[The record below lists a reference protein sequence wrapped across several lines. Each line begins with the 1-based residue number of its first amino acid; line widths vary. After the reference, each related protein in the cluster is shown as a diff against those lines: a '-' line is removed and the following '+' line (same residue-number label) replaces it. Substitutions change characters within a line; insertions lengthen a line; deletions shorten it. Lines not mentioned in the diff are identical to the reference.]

1 MLPVRKGSVYSERIA
16 FYPFS
21 FKKDQGYS
29 DQTDALFNMLK
40 YPLSVLESI
49 ETYAESPEGWV
60 TPILTEPFEEG
71 VEQAIGGKK
80 KK

>member
-1 MLPVRKGSVYSERIA
+1 MLPVRKGSVYAERVA
-16 FYPFS
+16 FYPYS
-21 FKKDQGYS
+21 FKKDEEHTVRA
-29 DQTDALFNMLK
+29 DTLFSMLK
-40 YPLSVLESI
+40 YPLSIMESI

>member
-1 MLPVRKGSVYSERIA
+1 
-16 FYPFS
+16 
-21 FKKDQGYS
+21 
-29 DQTDALFNMLK
+29 MLK
-40 YPLSVLESI
+40 YPLSIMESI

-71 VEQAIGGKK
+71 VERAIGGKK

>member
-1 MLPVRKGSVYSERIA
+1 MLPVRKGSFYAERVV

-21 FKKDQGYS
+21 FKKEQGYA
-29 DQTDALFNMLK
+29 DRVDALFGALK
-40 YPLSVLESI
+40 YPLSIMESI
-49 ETYAESPEGWV
+49 ETFAETPEGWV